1 MGESQTKGVQCS
13 ALRCGHEITPAGLK
27 LKVLELQGLARNLEQ
42 PEIKDWLSTTKD
54 TLMSEKTG
62 KDKESENAKLGE
74 FLKRL
79 VESLAVNVNMKCYI
93 SKHAGLMR

>member
-1 MGESQTKGVQCS
+1 MPG
-13 ALRCGHEITPAGLK
+13 LPGLK
-27 LKVLELQGLARNLEQ
+27 IKVLELQGLARNLEQ

-79 VESLAVNVNMKCYI
+79 FMLLRVWPSM
-93 SKHAGLMR
+93 ST